1 MPEQPLIVCAGID
14 QIAKRDWV
22 LTIESTFAD
31 DYRFAYIDSRDNYI
45 SRLVDDYVSLILVDG
60 GVADWQF
67 WTATPKSNPATRR
80 IPVFVMSAESTIRQ
94 QALTSGADIALSPS
108 ELTRTAKKLFTDFAR
123 VFDPERAEQL
133 DCDCQEALPELAR
146 QGMEKFNAGEYYK
159 QHDLFEELWV
169 KTESPVRDL
178 YRAILQVGVA
188 YYQIQRGNHRGARK
202 MLLRSVQWL
211 MILPDVCQGIDV
223 RALRE
228 DSARVRAEL
237 EQLDEAD
244 INQFDMTLIQPLK
257 TVDA

>member
-1 MPEQPLIVCAGID
+1 MIGNFGRRHLKAVPRLAGFQCSCWSVI
-14 QIAKRDWV
+14 R
-22 LTIESTFAD
+22 
-31 DYRFAYIDSRDNYI
+31 
-45 SRLVDDYVSLILVDG
+45 
-60 GVADWQF
+60 
-67 WTATPKSNPATRR
+67 AT
-80 IPVFVMSAESTIRQ
+80 RQ
-94 QALTSGADIALSPS
+94 QALISGADNVLSFS
-108 ELTRTAKKLFTDFAR
+108 ELTRTAKKLFKDFAR
-123 VFDPERAEQL
+123 VFDAQRAEQL
-133 DCDCQEALPELAR
+133 DCDCQDTLPELAQ
-146 QGMEKFNAGEYYK
+146 QGMAKFNAGEYYK

-223 RALRE
+223 KALRD

-244 INQFDMTLIQPLK
+244 IDQFDMTLIQPLK